1 VEYVPVLHHKILWGK
16 MHTYNQQ
23 TILDWAYLFQ
33 WAGKDDFER
42 AITGRAGRTKV
53 IEYNLPRLVKRRKLK
68 TKKIKSF
75 GNRLFYSLVGNRK
88 TSDNA
93 VVHGLYCTDALIRF
107 HLSKNGDYVSE
118 RDFRARRF
126 KPTPEFGV
134 RYEDGKGALLLF
146 EHSTADNFRRK
157 QLIDKKIDSY
167 SKGLDQF
174 KKGYCAEPF
183 LVYVIDA
190 PNWEVE
196 ELARKWDHN
205 NFYFTDATQFYS
217 VPYGEQLSAQ
227 IYIWR
232 GEVVNL
238 YA

>member
-1 VEYVPVLHHKILWGK
+1 MYTL
-16 MHTYNQQ
+16 NQQ
-23 TILDWAYLFQ
+23 SILDWAYLFH
-33 WAGKDDFER
+33 WASREDFER
-42 AITGRAGRTKV
+42 AITRSAGRTKV
-53 IEYNLPRLVKRRKLK
+53 IEYNLPSLVKGRKLK

-93 VVHGLYCTDALIRF
+93 IVHGLHCTDALIRF
-107 HLSKNGDYVSE
+107 HLSKSGEYISE
-118 RDFRARRF
+118 REFRAGRF

-134 RYEDGKGALLLF
+134 CYEGGKRVLLLF
-146 EHSTADNFRRK
+146 EYSTADNFRRK
-157 QLIDKKIDSY
+157 RLIDKKIDSY
-167 SKGLDQF
+167 AKGLGRF
-174 KKGYCAEPF
+174 RNEYNAEPY

-190 PNWEVE
+190 PKGEVE
-196 ELARKWDHN
+196 ILAGRWDYN
-205 NFYFTDATQFYS
+205 NFYFTDAKRFYS

-232 GEVVNL
+232 GEVVSL